1 MGDVGHLAFYL
12 TPIAVDDAPQSP
24 EEAYSHD

>member
-1 MGDVGHLAFYL
+1 MEDAGHLAFYL

-24 EEAYSHD
+24 GGGIPS